1 MATFSDRIDVDA
13 QPASAAVLRRLKLS
27 PEVGWYLATRGIP
40 LPESPPSH
48 KTPEPRSEPGAM
60 FDPSRVDRVLAVFHE
75 LRHTKGRLANSPL
88 DPDPWQIAYIIAPV
102 FGWVHLDDEGDL
114 VRIINS
120 LYVEVPRKN
129 GKSTI
134 AGGLGLYLT
143 CSDGEA
149 GAEVLAAATTKDQ
162 AQFVFA
168 PIKKMAES
176 APALKGKVKA
186 LGTRVRH
193 IRSGSY
199 FQVVASVGD
208 AQHGGNIHGAI
219 VDELHLHKSPELV
232 EAIETGTGS
241 RSQPLVV
248 VITTADE
255 GKPNTIYSRRR
266 EYIEKLTRRVFKDAS
281 TYGVI
286 WSAPESAD
294 PHLESTWRMA
304 NPGYPISPTRRYLEN
319 ASSKARNDP
328 AELAGFLRL
337 HLGIRTK
344 QKTRFLTLADWDR
357 NAGVDVDP
365 RRGLLLPE
373 GLEPDPLHEA
383 LRGAEAWGGVDLA
396 SVSDLTALCWLLPR
410 DSIDPLGREV
420 TSYRAIF
427 HAWIPEAAVEDLDK
441 RTADAASLWVEQGY
455 LMTTPGDVTDYDFIR
470 EQILSDLDFYDVRSI
485 GFDPYNATHL
495 TNDLVAAGAPMVKVR
510 QGFITL
516 SPPLKEV
523 KRLLRLGRAATP
535 MIEHGGNP
543 VVRWAVDNLT
553 VATDAADN
561 VKPDKANA
569 GDKIDPISA
578 LVTAMSEAL
587 TRSQIAR
594 SSYSSTQGVQF
605 LSGG

>member
-13 QPASAAVLRRLKLS
+13 QPASAAVLRRLKIS

-48 KTPEPRSEPGAM
+48 KTPEPRTLPGAM
-60 FDPSRVDRVLAVFHE
+60 FDPARVDRVLAVFHE

-241 RSQPLVV
+241 RSQPLIV

-255 GKPNTIYSRRR
+255 GKPHTIYSRRR
-266 EYIEKLTRRVFKDAS
+266 EYIEKLVRRVFKDPS

-286 WSAPESAD
+286 WSAAETDD
-294 PHLESTWRMA
+294 PHLESTWRKA

-319 ASSKARNDP
+319 ASNKARNDP

-344 QKTRFLTLADWDR
+344 QRTRFLTLGDWDR

-365 RRGLLLPE
+365 RRGAQLPPDL
-373 GLEPDPLHEA
+373 GPDPLHEA
-383 LRGAEAWGGVDLA
+383 FRGAEAWGGVDLA

-410 DSIDPLGREV
+410 DSVDHLGHDV

-427 HAWIPEAAVEDLDK
+427 HTWAPEAALEELDK
-441 RTADAASLWVEQGY
+441 RTADAASLWVKQGY
-455 LMTTPGDVTDYDFIR
+455 LQLTPGDVTDYDYIR
-470 EQILSDLDFYDVRSI
+470 EQILSDLDFYDVRSV

-523 KRLLRLGRAATP
+523 KRLIRIGRAATP

-543 VVRWAVDNLT
+543 VVRWAVDNLA

-587 TRSQIAR
+587 TRSQVAR
-594 SSYSSTQGVQF
+594 SSYSSNQGVQF

>member
-13 QPASAAVLRRLKLS
+13 QPASAAVLRRLKIS

-48 KTPEPRSEPGAM
+48 KTPEPRTLPGAM
-60 FDPSRVDRVLAVFHE
+60 FDPARVDRVLAVFHE

-241 RSQPLVV
+241 RSQPLIV

-255 GKPNTIYSRRR
+255 GKPHTIYSRRR
-266 EYIEKLTRRVFKDAS
+266 EYIEKLVRRVFKDPS

-286 WSAPESAD
+286 WSADENDD
-294 PHLESTWRMA
+294 PHLESTWRKA

-319 ASSKARNDP
+319 ASNKARNDP

-344 QKTRFLTLADWDR
+344 QRTRFLTLGDWDR

-365 RRGLLLPE
+365 RRGTQLPPD
-373 GLEPDPLHEA
+373 LEPDPLHEA

-410 DSIDPLGREV
+410 DSVDHLGHDV

-427 HAWIPEAAVEDLDK
+427 HTWAPEAALEELDK

-455 LMTTPGDVTDYDFIR
+455 LQLTPGDVTDYDYIR
-470 EQILSDLDFYDVRSI
+470 EQILSDLDFYDVRSV

-523 KRLLRLGRAATP
+523 KRLIRIGRAATP

-543 VVRWAVDNLT
+543 VVRWAVDNLA

-587 TRSQIAR
+587 TRSQVAR
-594 SSYSSTQGVQF
+594 SSYSSNQGVQF

>member
-13 QPASAAVLRRLKLS
+13 QPASAAVLRRLKIS
-27 PEVGWYLATRGIP
+27 PEVGWYLATRGIALPDEPP
-40 LPESPPSH
+40 LF
-48 KTPEPRSEPGAM
+48 KTPEPRTMPGAM
-60 FDPSRVDRVLAVFHE
+60 FDAARVDRVLAVFHE
-75 LRHTKGRLANSPL
+75 LRHTKGRLANLPL

-102 FGWVHLDDEGDL
+102 FGWVHVDDDGDL
-114 VRIINS
+114 VRIITS
-120 LYVEVPRKN
+120 LYAELPRKN

-143 CSDGEA
+143 CSDGEE

-186 LGTRVRH
+186 LGTRVNH

-248 VITTADE
+248 IITTADE

-266 EYIEKLTRRVFKDAS
+266 KYIEQLATRVIKDSS

-286 WSAPESAD
+286 FAASEKDD
-294 PHLESTWRMA
+294 PHLESTWRKA
-304 NPGYPISPTRRYLEN
+304 NPGYPISPTRRYLES
-319 ASSKARNDP
+319 ASNKARNDP

-344 QKTRFLTLADWDR
+344 QKTRFITLADWDR
-357 NAGVDVDP
+357 NAGEDVDP
-365 RRGLLLPE
+365 RRGSQLPP
-373 GLEPDPLHEA
+373 GLEVDPYHER
-383 LRGAEAWGGVDLA
+383 LRGAEAWGGLDLA
-396 SVSDLTALCWLLPR
+396 SVSDLTSLCWLLPR
-410 DSIDPLGREV
+410 DAVDSLGRAV
-420 TSYRAIF
+420 TSYRAIW
-427 HAWIPEAAVEDLDK
+427 HNWIPEAALEALDK
-441 RTADAASLWVEQGY
+441 RTADAASLWVEQGF
-455 LMTTPGDVTDYDFIR
+455 LTLTPGDVTDYDHVR
-470 EQILSDLDFYDVRSI
+470 EQVLSDLDFYDVQSI

-495 TNDLVAAGAPMVKVR
+495 TNELVDAGAPMTKVR

-523 KRLLRLGRAATP
+523 KRLVRIGRAATP

-543 VVRWAVDNLT
+543 VVRWAVDNLA
-553 VATDAADN
+553 VAVDATEN

-587 TRSQIAR
+587 TSSQVTR
-594 SSYSSTQGVQF
+594 SSYSSSSGVTF
-605 LSGG
+605 LGG